1 MSMDSNVRWGST
13 KYSQRNCT
21 ELDNIVRAHHICH
34 DCSFVTVLRAL
45 LLPRGVEGYCYS
57 SYDESYYRDNPWSA
71 LADVRSETDQENKHY
86 VFIMGSVNIQN
97 ALANKPESFTE
108 NERVHKYCESHGRD
122 FADVHCFVD
131 EEAETTVLL
140 WNVNSLTWK
149 GIHWLASTIL
159 ATIPYYFKEKEL
171 TADETDLMSVLSKAQ
186 RESNFEDFR
195 DVIDRM
201 YNKTDIAQQ
210 IMRRALTDIAAQ
222 RFETTIREKERKIE
236 EINDRI
242 KDLMESLSCLDRDKA
257 CVCAEH
263 CGLLQAKANNEKG
276 ESLIDFVEALKD
288 HVRIESIE
296 QEDGYRRV
304 TVWCKDYLDNFD
316 EDMADRYIKNDNS
329 FFYEDAPAPRA
340 ISKNGMRK
348 LLKAIFVE
356 RELKIRMCAGYTFTT
371 QGDYGSISGV
381 REPEW
386 CEGSVQ
392 NPHIYYHA
400 CLGDYRSM
408 MRDAVVAGDYEQLI
422 NCFLASV
429 KSLNIAEAPTAGR
442 FVNAMYKEIAT
453 KKFIELPDGTVVSP
467 VEAVEFLGGTNE
479 EEGNE

>member
-1 MSMDSNVRWGST
+1 MSMDSNVRWNST

-86 VFIMGSVNIQN
+86 VFIMGSVNVAN
-97 ALANKPESFTE
+97 ALANKPESFIE
-108 NERVHKYCESHGRD
+108 NERVHKYCASHGRD

-186 RESNFEDFR
+186 RESNFDDFR

-222 RFETTIREKERKIE
+222 RFENAIREKERRIE

-242 KDLMESLSCLDRDKA
+242 KDMLESLSRLDRDKA

-263 CGLLQAKANNEKG
+263 CGLLQAKADNEKG
-276 ESLIDFVEALKD
+276 ESLIDFVEALKE

-296 QEDGYRRV
+296 QEDGYRRI
-304 TVWCKDYLDNFD
+304 TVWCKDYLANFD

-386 CEGSVQ
+386 CEGYAQ

-400 CLGDYRSM
+400 CLGDYKTM
-408 MRDAVVAGDYEQLI
+408 MREAVSAGDYEQLI

-442 FVNAMYKEIAT
+442 FVKAMYKEIAT